1 MFNENP
7 MLMLNVSNHPSSG
20 WSKKQRD
27 GYHVVDIPFP
37 EVRTTQDG
45 AVLAAQQIVEAVKAV
60 ESIHKPTVHLMG
72 ELGACVIAATQLHS
86 MGYDVVHS
94 MTKRISVMGEDGVK
108 HSKFEFAGFRDYF
121 PTMCSCGRVATIGA
135 VCDDC
140 FGRDD

>member
-1 MFNENP
+1 MFNSDL
-7 MLMLNVSNHPSSG
+7 MLMINVSNHPSSG
-20 WSKKQRD
+20 WTAKQRQ
-27 GYHVVDIPFP
+27 GYHIVDIPFP
-37 EVRTTQDG
+37 AVATTQDG

-94 MTKRISVMGEDGVK
+94 MTKRISVMGEDGIK
-108 HSKFEFAGFRDYF
+108 SSRFEFAGFREYF

-140 FGRDD
+140 FGRED